1 MALRLSTG
9 LRNSLLNG
17 GAGEG
22 FRGALNTGF
31 LYIYSGSQPASADSA
46 ASGTLLAVIYSNY
59 PTNTVGLS
67 FDAAADGE
75 VDKAAAQT
83 WSGAA
88 IATGTAGWFRFQAL
102 STDET
107 GTRAAAAAASTSSK
121 RFDGSIAT
129 SGGDI
134 NISSTSI
141 TSGAVQ
147 TVSSLTVTMPES

>member
-1 MALRLSTG
+1 MALRISTG
-9 LRNSLLNG
+9 LRNSMLDG
-17 GAGEG
+17 GSGEG
-22 FRGALNTGF
+22 FRAGMNTGF
-31 LYIYSGSQPASADSA
+31 LYIFSGSQPASADSA

-67 FDAAADGE
+67 FDAAASGA
-75 VDKAAAQT
+75 VAKASAQT

-88 IATGTAGWFRFQAL
+88 VASGTAGWFRFQEL
-102 STDET
+102 DTDET
-107 GTRAAAAAASTSSK
+107 GTRADALAASSSTK
-121 RFDGSIAT
+121 RFDGSVAT
-129 SGGDI
+129 SGGDL